1 MNMLIMIIVLTA
13 LSGIGG
19 TGIGAALSS
28 TVKKSSN
35 KAMSLLLSFASGTMI
50 SIVCLDLFHDA
61 LETGMSKG
69 GIALFVIIGF
79 LTVYLLERVM
89 DEKAKRAKSRMSR
102 KMMTAGIAMMFAVAC
117 HNIPVGMTIGA
128 SAISHGGL
136 IGSPAMTLAVF
147 IGIHNVP
154 EGMAICAPLL
164 AAGMTRGKAVL
175 LTALSGAAIV
185 VGGILGY
192 WIGDMG
198 QMGLAVSL
206 SFASSAMLYVNF
218 GEILPES
225 NALYR
230 GKTPAFFTV
239 LGILLGMMFMHTH

>member
-1 MNMLIMIIVLTA
+1 MNLLITIIVLTA

-19 TGIGAALSS
+19 TGIGAAIS
-28 TVKKSSN
+28 TTGRKGSD

-61 LETGMSKG
+61 LETGMAKE

-79 LTVYLLERVM
+79 LTVYLVERVM
-89 DEKAKRAKSRMSR
+89 DKKAEQARNRMSR
-102 KMMTAGIAMMFAVAC
+102 KMMMAGVAMMFAVAC

-128 SAISHGGL
+128 SSVTHETL
-136 IGSPAMTLAVF
+136 WGSPALTLAIF

-164 AAGMTRGKAVL
+164 AAGMKKGKAVL
-175 LTALSGAAIV
+175 LTALSGAAII
-185 VGGILGY
+185 VGGLLGY

-198 QMGLAVSL
+198 QMGLAISL
-206 SFASSAMLYVNF
+206 SFASGAMLYVNF
-218 GEILPES
+218 GEILPEA

-230 GKTPAFFTV
+230 GKMPAFFTV
-239 LGILLGMMFMHTH
+239 LGILLGMMFMHAH

>member
-1 MNMLIMIIVLTA
+1 MLIMIIVLTA

-102 KMMTAGIAMMFAVAC
+102 KMMTAMMFAVAC

-206 SFASSAMLYVNF
+206 SFASGAMLYVNF

>member
-1 MNMLIMIIVLTA
+1 MNLLIMIIVLTA

-19 TGIGAALSS
+19 TGIGAVLST
-28 TVKKSSN
+28 TVQKGSN

-61 LETGMSKG
+61 LETGISKG
-69 GIALFVIIGF
+69 GMAIFVIIGF

-89 DEKAKRAKSRMSR
+89 DRKAEQARSQMSR
-102 KMMTAGIAMMFAVAC
+102 KMMTAGIAMMVAVAC

-128 SAISHGGL
+128 SSVSHGNL
-136 IGSPAMTLAVF
+136 IGSPAMTLALF
-147 IGIHNVP
+147 IGIHNIP

-164 AAGMTRGKAVL
+164 AAGMPKGKAVL
-175 LTALSGAAIV
+175 LTAMSGAAIIL
-185 VGGILGY
+185 GGILGY

-198 QMGLAVSL
+198 DMGLAVSL
-206 SFASSAMLYVNF
+206 SFASGAMLYVNF
-218 GEILPES
+218 GEILPEA

-230 GKTPAFFTV
+230 GKMPAFFTV
-239 LGILLGMMFMHTH
+239 LGILLGMMFMHSH

>member
-1 MNMLIMIIVLTA
+1 MNMLIMMTA

-154 EGMAICAPLL
+154 EGMAICAPF
-164 AAGMTRGKAVL
+164 GSGYDKGKSSTAHRLERSRHCSRRHPGVLDRRHGSDGACSQPELCIRCHAVRE
-175 LTALSGAAIV
+175 
-185 VGGILGY
+185 
-192 WIGDMG
+192 
-198 QMGLAVSL
+198 
-206 SFASSAMLYVNF
+206 F
-218 GEILPES
+218 
-225 NALYR
+225 R
-230 GKTPAFFTV
+230 
-239 LGILLGMMFMHTH
+239 

>member
-136 IGSPAMTLAVF
+136 IGSPAMTLAVLSESTMYQKEWQSARPF
-147 IGIHNVP
+147 GSGYDKGKSSTAHRLERSRHCSRRHPGVLDRRHGSDGTCSQP
-154 EGMAICAPLL
+154 ELCIRCH
-164 AAGMTRGKAVL
+164 AVRE
-175 LTALSGAAIV
+175 
-185 VGGILGY
+185 
-192 WIGDMG
+192 
-198 QMGLAVSL
+198 
-206 SFASSAMLYVNF
+206 F
-218 GEILPES
+218 
-225 NALYR
+225 R
-230 GKTPAFFTV
+230 
-239 LGILLGMMFMHTH
+239 

>member
-1 MNMLIMIIVLTA
+1 MKMLITIIVLTA

-19 TGIGAALSS
+19 TGIGAALST
-28 TVKKSSN
+28 TVRKGSD

-69 GIALFVIIGF
+69 GIAVFVIIGF
-79 LTVYLLERVM
+79 PTVYLLERVM
-89 DEKAKRAKSRMSR
+89 DQKAEQAKSRMSR
-102 KMMTAGIAMMFAVAC
+102 KMMTAGVAMMVAVAC

-128 SAISHGGL
+128 SLVSHGSL
-136 IGSPAMTLAVF
+136 IGSPALTLAIF

-164 AAGMTRGKAVL
+164 AAGMSKGRAVL
-175 LTALSGAAIV
+175 LTALSGAAII
-185 VGGILGY
+185 VGGVLGY

-198 QMGLAVSL
+198 QMGLAISL
-206 SFASSAMLYVNF
+206 SFASGAMLYVNF
-218 GEILPES
+218 GEILPEA

-230 GKTPAFFTV
+230 GKMPAFFTV
-239 LGILLGMMFMHTH
+239 LGILLGMMFMHAH